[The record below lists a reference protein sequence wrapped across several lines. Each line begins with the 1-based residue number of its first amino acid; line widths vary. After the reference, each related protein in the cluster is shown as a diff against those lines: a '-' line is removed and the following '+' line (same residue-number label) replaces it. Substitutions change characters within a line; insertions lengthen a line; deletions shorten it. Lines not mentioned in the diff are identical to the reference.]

1 MATSNFARNDNNLAI
16 AYYRSS
22 SAAQSEASIAQQR
35 EQAHAY
41 AEAQGYAIVKEYRDA
56 ARSGAP
62 DERPEFRQMLAKVGE
77 VKPSVLILWKPDRLA
92 RDQAIAAM
100 AKKTIRDAGCVIEY
114 VAEATPEDTTGG
126 KLLESFFDCLA

>member
-1 MATSNFARNDNNLAI
+1 MATSNFARNNNLAI

-35 EQAHAY
+35 ERAHAY

-62 DERPEFRQMLAKVGE
+62 DERPGFQQMLAKVGE
-77 VKPSVLILWKPDRLA
+77 VKPSVLILWKADRLG

-100 AKKTIRDAGCVIEY
+100 AKKAIHDAGCTIEY
-114 VAEATPEDTTGG
+114 VAETTPEDTPEGQ
-126 KLLESFFDCLA
+126 LLESFFDCLA